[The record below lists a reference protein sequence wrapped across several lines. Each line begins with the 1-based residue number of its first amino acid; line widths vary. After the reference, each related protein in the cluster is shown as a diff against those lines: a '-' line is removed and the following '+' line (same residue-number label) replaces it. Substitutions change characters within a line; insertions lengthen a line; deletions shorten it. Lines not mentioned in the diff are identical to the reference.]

1 MEFDAEIGRL
11 KENIISSTCELI
23 RIKSVKSA
31 PSEGKPFGDN
41 INNALEY
48 MLRLADSFGFRTK
61 SLDGYAGYAEYGQGE
76 KLVGVVVH
84 LDVVPEG
91 DGWIHPPYSGE
102 ISDNKIYGR
111 GAIDDKG
118 PAAAALYAL
127 KAVKDSGVRLDSRI
141 RVIFGLDEESG
152 SRCLEYYREKE
163 EIPTYSFIPDA
174 SYPVIFSE
182 KGVLTFNM
190 KKQFKGSPGEMDIV
204 SIVGGT
210 RHNVVPDFC
219 EAAVKASPAALN
231 RIEQKSMDFFDKAQS
246 DMELVYSS
254 DGLLVKSYGVSS
266 HASFPERGI
275 NAISQ
280 LMMFLKELDVPGEKG
295 KFISFF
301 CDHIGM
307 ETDGKSIGCS
317 LSDKVSGSLTLNA
330 GIVNL
335 SGSEVELT
343 LDIRYPVT
351 YKSRELL
358 DRINKYTNPHD
369 IFITDIRDVEPLF
382 VPPEY
387 PLVKLLM
394 EVYSDFT
401 GQKAE
406 PLSIGGG
413 TYARSIPN
421 AVAFGPL
428 FPGEPELAHNKDEY
442 ISIESLIDNTRIFAR
457 AIYKLSQQ

>member
-11 KENIISSTCELI
+11 KEDIISSTRELL

-31 PSEGKPFGDN
+31 PLEGKPFGEN

-48 MLRLADSFGFRTK
+48 ILRLADSFGFRTK
-61 SLDGYAGYAEYGQGE
+61 NLDGYAGYAEYGQGD

-91 DGWIHPPYSGE
+91 EGWSHPPYSGE

-127 KAVKDSGVRLDSRI
+127 KAIKASGVSLNSRV

-190 KKQFKGSPGEMDIV
+190 KKQFKDSPGEMDIV

-219 EAAVKASPAALN
+219 EAVIKASPSALN
-231 RIEQKSMDFFDKAQS
+231 RIEQKSMDFFDKVQS

-254 DGLLVKSYGVSS
+254 DRLLVKSYGIPS
-266 HASFPERGI
+266 HASLPEKGT

-280 LMMFLKELDVPGEKG
+280 LMMFLKQLDVPGEKG
-295 KFISFF
+295 EFIDFF
-301 CDHIGM
+301 CNHIGM
-307 ETDGKSIGCS
+307 ETDGRSIGCN
-317 LSDKVSGSLTLNA
+317 LSDEVSGNLTLNA
-330 GIVNL
+330 GVINL
-335 SGSEVELT
+335 SSSELELT

-351 YKSRELL
+351 YKGQGVL
-358 DRINKYTNPHD
+358 DRIKKFTNRYG
-369 IFITDIRDVEPLF
+369 ISITDVRDVEPLF

-387 PLVKLLM
+387 PLVKSLM

-442 ISIESLIDNTRIFAR
+442 ISIESLINNTRIFAR